1 MIDLNEEFQQLL
13 HVVSD
18 YHSGKPERITDVI
31 YSWWKVYHL
40 INCKLKEAQT
50 FSEKERVVDEFAKF
64 SKDLNQIYD
73 QLGGTRL
80 LGDEN
85 SDDTDPD
92 NPEIPRLL
100 SNLLKLLYMERDR
113 LSKTMK
119 ALKKEKAAMSGK
131 KKPKIRS
138 IRVKRKGWIPE

>member
-1 MIDLNEEFQQLL
+1 MNDDEKRSCSRTPHQRRCRRKRSRSSF
-13 HVVSD
+13 V
-18 YHSGKPERITDVI
+18 
-31 YSWWKVYHL
+31 
-40 INCKLKEAQT
+40 AQT

-85 SDDTDPD
+85 SEDTDPD

-138 IRVKRKGWIPE
+138 VRVKRKGWIPE